1 MGVVQICFSDLFS
14 KINNF
19 VLNINCEIDEV
30 VIPGYVKKNVIQA
43 ILIAWCVAFLV
54 IQSSN

>member
-1 MGVVQICFSDLFS
+1 MGVVQICFSELFS
-14 KINNF
+14 KINNV

-30 VIPGYVKKNVIQA
+30 VIPGYVKNVIQA
-43 ILIAWCVAFLV
+43 ILIAWCVALLV